1 MTVPAP
7 IRVCIVERHPIMRIG
22 LRMLL
27 APQPEVQIVGEAEG
41 RKGAFEVARRECPN
55 LFVVDLHLGPE
66 SIADFLEELLI
77 ACDAK
82 AIVLTDVSVEEQ
94 IHRAISAGATGLVYK
109 NEPSEVLVRAII
121 KVHAGEV
128 WLPRSMMAS
137 ALSRFRAIRS
147 NRKDDREKVKI
158 ATLTVR
164 EREIVALVASGM
176 NRRTIAE
183 KLFISN
189 ATVRNHLSSIFAKL
203 EISSQFELVFYAQ
216 RHNFNK

>member
-1 MTVPAP
+1 MAAP
-7 IRVCIVERHPIMRIG
+7 IRVCIIEHHPIMRIG

-27 APQPEVQIVGEAEG
+27 APQPELQLVGEADD

-55 LFVVDLHLGPE
+55 LFLVDLHLGPE
-66 SIADFLEELLI
+66 SITDFLEELLI
-77 ACDAK
+77 ACEAK
-82 AIVLTDVSVEEQ
+82 AIVLTDAPVEEQ
-94 IHRAISAGATGLVYK
+94 IHRAIRAGATGVVYK
-109 NEPSEVLVRAII
+109 NEPSEALVRAIR

-137 ALSRFRAIRS
+137 ALSRFRAVRS
-147 NRKDDREKVKI
+147 NINDDREKVKI
-158 ATLTVR
+158 ATLTAR

-183 KLFISN
+183 KLFISE
-189 ATVRNHLSSIFAKL
+189 ATVRNHLSSIFGKL
-203 EISSQFELVFYAQ
+203 EISNQFELVFYAQ